1 MKVLNI
7 NQFPLIRNRFD
18 AQCFNFVRY
27 LSQNNS
33 DDYQFLQKSNMPT
46 YYFQKSLPR
55 LPIPKIEKTLERYL
69 AAQRPLLSD
78 EEYKFTEA
86 ACTKFVKSGGWELQA
101 MIKEKDKV
109 NKHTSYISEPWS
121 TIYLKDRSPL
131 PVNYN
136 PLLLMKH
143 DTRPEYND
151 QAIRASNVIIS
162 SMRFMKSL
170 NDQILVPEIFHMD
183 ASKTDT
189 DAFRSKIMK
198 FPSFIATYA
207 AYFYKA
213 YPLDMVQYQGLFA
226 ATRIPK
232 RDKDVIERFKN
243 VKHVLIMKDGHFYA
257 VEVLDENGNIRNPEF
272 IYSQIKYLMSMN
284 VPENEDPIAALTTQN
299 RRLWAAARN
308 HLVSISSKNAD
319 SMKLIDS
326 ALFCLNLDNTTLN
339 ENDPVPTIRS
349 FLFDECKNRWYD
361 KSLSVIVDKSGTTG
375 INFEHSWG
383 DGVCVL
389 RYFNEIYKDMQ
400 NKPFVTPKTEYVQGV
415 ESSVRMIKFDIDAQA
430 KSDIDAALTAHK
442 EVINSIDMNFL
453 KYSKLNKVQCKKY
466 KVSPDS
472 IMQLS
477 FQLGY
482 FKQYRKF
489 VATYESCSTSAFRHG
504 RTETMRP
511 CTSETKAFIEAI
523 EGKNRP
529 SNKELREMIDRCST
543 KHFKL
548 TKEAAMAQGFD
559 RHLFALKTAAER
571 IRIIDDFDLFKDP
584 AYTRIN
590 QNILS
595 TSTLTSNGLL
605 AGGFGP
611 VVKNGYGIGYNIS
624 DELLG
629 CVVSNYKSETNGK
642 EYVDL
647 LEQSYDDLL
656 NVIQAK

>member
-7 NQFPLIRNRFD
+7 NQLPLIRNRID
-18 AQCFNFVRY
+18 VQCYNFVRY
-27 LSQNNS
+27 LSQNT
-33 DDYQFLQKSNMPT
+33 DYQYLQKSNMPT

-86 ACTKFVKSGGWELQA
+86 ACKKFVKSGGWELQA

-109 NKHTSYISEPWS
+109 NKHTSYISEPWF
-121 TIYLKDRSPL
+121 TMYLKDRSPL

-151 QAIRASNVIIS
+151 QAIRAANVIVS

-170 NDQILVPEIFHMD
+170 NDEILVPEIFHMD

-189 DAFRSKIMK
+189 EAFRSKIMK
-198 FPSFIATYA
+198 FPSFIATYV
-207 AYFYKA
+207 AYYYKA

-226 ATRIPK
+226 GTRVPK

-243 VKHVLIMKDGHFYA
+243 VKHVLVMKEGHFYA
-257 VEVLDENGNIRNPEF
+257 LEVLDENGNIRSPEF
-272 IYSQIKYLMSMN
+272 IYSQIKYLMTMN
-284 VPENEDPIAALTTQN
+284 VPANDQPLGALTTQN

-308 HLVSISSKNAD
+308 HLVSISTKNAD

-326 ALFCLNLDNTTLN
+326 ALFCINLDSTTMD
-339 ENDPVPTIRS
+339 ENNPVPTIRN

-383 DGVCVL
+383 DGVAVL

-400 NKPFVTPKTEYVQGV
+400 NNPFVTPKTSYVDGV
-415 ESSVRMIKFDIDAQA
+415 ESSVKMIKFDIDAQA
-430 KSDIDAALTAHK
+430 QSDIDAAIKAHE
-442 EVINSIDMNFL
+442 EVINSIDMNLL
-453 KYSKLNKVQCKKY
+453 KYNKLNKVECKKY

-477 FQLGY
+477 FQHGY
-482 FKQYRKF
+482 YKQYGKF

-523 EGKNRP
+523 EGKSRP
-529 SNKELREMIDRCST
+529 SNKELRDMIDKCST
-543 KHFKL
+543 KHFQL
-548 TKEAAMAQGFD
+548 TKEAAMGQGFD
-559 RHLFALKTAAER
+559 RHLFALRTAAER
-571 IRIIDDFDLFKDP
+571 IRIIDDFDIFKDP
-584 AYTRIN
+584 AYVRIN

-595 TSTLTSNGLL
+595 TSTLSSNALL

-611 VVKNGYGIGYNIS
+611 VVKNGYGIGYNIQE
-624 DELLG
+624 DQLG
-629 CVVSNYKSETNGK
+629 CVVANYKSETNGK
-642 EYVDL
+642 EFVEL
-647 LEQSYDDLL
+647 LEKSYDDLT